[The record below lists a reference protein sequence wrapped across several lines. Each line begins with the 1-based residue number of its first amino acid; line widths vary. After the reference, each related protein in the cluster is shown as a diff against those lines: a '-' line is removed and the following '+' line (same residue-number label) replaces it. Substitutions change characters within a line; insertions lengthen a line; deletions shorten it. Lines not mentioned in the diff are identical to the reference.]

1 MVFETQNEALKTM
14 SSWGFRVNPNFRH
27 HPSVDSVIEYCREWE
42 GKRNSLDYEI
52 DGVVV
57 KVNRLQYQETLGAVS
72 RDPRWAIA
80 FKFPGQTATTRLR
93 SIEINVGRTG
103 ALNPYAVL
111 DPVKLGGVTI
121 RTATLHNEEDIRRK
135 DIREGDV
142 VVVKRAGDVIPQVV
156 SPVKAKREGSEVEFR
171 YPENC
176 PACGV
181 EISKMEGDA
190 MAYCVNISCPAQR
203 LESLKHFVSQGAMD
217 IRGLGPQTLEKM
229 IELDLVEDYA
239 DLYDLTEEE
248 LGQLPGF
255 KKKSIDNL
263 QASLEGSK
271 GRPFERVL
279 FALGIRHVG
288 ESVAALLAE
297 RFRSLEEVVSAS
309 VEVIRAVE
317 GVGPEIA
324 TSVRDFLDRKANLD
338 LVERLR
344 SAGLQF
350 SASKKEKAAAEL
362 LSGQTWV
369 ITGTLDSMSRKEAAE
384 LIRKNGGKVSSS
396 VSSKTSYLLAGP
408 NAGSKLSKAETL
420 GVSTVSEGDLYQMLT
435 PDVHED

>member
-1 MVFETQNEALKTM
+1 
-14 SSWGFRVNPNFRH
+14 
-27 HPSVDSVIEYCREWE
+27 
-42 GKRNSLDYEI
+42 
-52 DGVVV
+52 
-57 KVNRLQYQETLGAVS
+57 
-72 RDPRWAIA
+72 
-80 FKFPGQTATTRLR
+80 
-93 SIEINVGRTG
+93 
-103 ALNPYAVL
+103 
-111 DPVKLGGVTI
+111 
-121 RTATLHNEEDIRRK
+121 
-135 DIREGDV
+135 
-142 VVVKRAGDVIPQVV
+142 
-156 SPVKAKREGSEVEFR
+156 
-171 YPENC
+171 
-176 PACGV
+176 
-181 EISKMEGDA
+181 MEGVA